1 MTQPTNTFDRYDLD
15 TKGDDAREDL
25 SDIIYNISPT
35 DTPFMSNASRGTASN
50 TLTEW
55 LIDELADPDTTNA
68 QIDGDDFA
76 GEAQVD
82 AARLG
87 NYCQIS
93 WKDIVISRRAN
104 KINKAGRKSE
114 LAYKLAKKGK
124 ELKRDVEAIL
134 TGANQV
140 ASAGNSTTAG
150 TLADLTSW
158 LKTNTDRGVGGA
170 DPVLSNTTYGQPTT
184 AAVDGTQRALTEQGL
199 LDIIASIYDE
209 GGDPGVI
216 MMAPA
221 VKQKFSNYMFGT
233 SARIATPYQDHG
245 ANAKGGVTA
254 IGAVDVYVS
263 DFGVLDVVPNR
274 FQRDRD
280 VFVLD
285 MEYWSVNYFDGFM
298 TEVIAKSGDSEK
310 RRILAD
316 YTLCS
321 KNEAASGIYADVDP
335 TAAMTAS

>member
-1 MTQPTNTFDRYDLD
+1 MTQPTNTFDRYDLA

-35 DTPFMSNASRGTASN
+35 DTPFMSNAGRGTADN
-50 TLTEW
+50 NLTEW
-55 LIDELADPDTTNA
+55 LIDELADPDLTNK
-68 QIDGDDFA
+68 QIDGDDFS
-76 GEAQVD
+76 GQAQVD
-82 AARLG
+82 AARIG

-124 ELKRDVEAIL
+124 ELKRDMEAIL
-134 TGANQV
+134 TGAKQV
-140 ASAGNSTTAG
+140 AAAGSSTVAG
-150 TLADLTSW
+150 TTADLTSW
-158 LKTNTDRGVGGA
+158 LKTNTDRGATGA
-170 DPVLSNTTYGQPTT
+170 DPALSGTTYGQPTT
-184 AAVDGTQRALTEQGL
+184 AAVDGTLRALSEATL
-199 LDIIASIYDE
+199 LGIIAEIYNE

-245 ANAKGGVTA
+245 AGAKSGVTA

-274 FQRDRD
+274 FQRTRD

-285 MEYWSVNYFDGFM
+285 MEYWSVNYLDGFQ
-298 TEVIAKSGDSEK
+298 TEVIAKTGDSEK

-316 YTLCS
+316 YALCS
-321 KNEAASGIYADVDP
+321 KNEAASGIVADVDS
-335 TAAMTAS
+335 TAAMVA